1 MQKMLLARLVDIEQ
15 RNVKSVRLTLNENKL
30 IAVEPV
36 DMPGND
42 LPYLLPGFID
52 AHIHIESSMLCPGAF
67 AHEAVKHGTIGTVSD
82 PHEIANVLGMDGV
95 MFMLENAAKVP
106 FYFHFGA
113 PSCVPATAFET
124 AGAQLNAKE
133 VSQLLGMPQIGYL
146 SEMMNYPGV
155 FQHDAEVMAKI
166 EAAKSLGK
174 PVDGHAPGLRGE
186 QARQYFAA
194 GISTDHE
201 CFSLEEAIEKAEL
214 GVKILIREGSAARNF
229 DALHPLLKSHPH
241 QVMFCSD
248 DKHPDELLLG
258 HINKIVARAVGLG
271 YDLFDVLKA
280 ACLNPREHYQLPS
293 GRLQPGDSADFVLVN
308 NLTDFDVVATYIKG
322 KAVFENG
329 KTNFEIPPVH
339 AKNHFVAYQLT
350 PENLKT
356 QPIGSK
362 VRVIEA
368 LDGQLITRSLLKEQS
383 QLGPIENWHQHDIL
397 KLVVVNRY
405 KKAPPAMAFIKGF
418 GLKKAVI
425 GGTVAHDSHNIVVVG
440 TSDDLICGAV
450 NALMQS
456 EGGLVFTN
464 GQQTKTL
471 PLPVAGLM
479 STLSCE
485 KTAAMYTELDH
496 LCKQAGSGLRSPYM
510 TLSFMS
516 LLVIPELKL
525 SDLGLFDGNVF
536 SFVNTF
542 EA

>member
-15 RNVKSVRLTLNENKL
+15 RNVHSVRLTLNENKL
-30 IAVEPV
+30 IAVDAV
-36 DMPGND
+36 DIPGND

-113 PSCVPATAFET
+113 PSCVPATAYET

-155 FQHDAEVMAKI
+155 LHHDVEVMAKI

-293 GRLQPGDSADFVLVN
+293 GRLQPGDEADFVLVN
-308 NLTDFDVVATYIKG
+308 NLTDFDVIATYIKG

-329 KTNFEIPPVH
+329 KSNFEIPPVH
-339 AKNHFVAYQLT
+339 AKNHFIAYQLT

-362 VRVIEA
+362 IRVIEA

-383 QLGPIENWHQHDIL
+383 PLGPIENWHQHDIL

-405 KKAPPAMAFIKGF
+405 KKALPAMAFIKGF
-418 GLKKAVI
+418 GLKNAVI

-440 TSDDLICGAV
+440 TSDDLICHAV

-456 EGGLVFTN
+456 EGGLVFAN

-479 STLSCE
+479 STFSCE

-536 SFVNTF
+536 SFVDTF

>member
-15 RNVKSVRLTLNENKL
+15 RNVHSVRLTLNENKL
-30 IAVEPV
+30 IAVDAV
-36 DMPGND
+36 DIPGND

-113 PSCVPATAFET
+113 PSCVPATAYET

-155 FQHDAEVMAKI
+155 LHHDVEVMAKI

-174 PVDGHAPGLRGE
+174 PVDGHAPGLRGK

-293 GRLQPGDSADFVLVN
+293 GRLQPGDEADFVLVN
-308 NLTDFDVVATYIKG
+308 NLTDFDVIATYIKG

-339 AKNHFVAYQLT
+339 AKNHFIAYQLT

-362 VRVIEA
+362 IRVIEA

-383 QLGPIENWHQHDIL
+383 PLGPIENWHQHDIL

-405 KKAPPAMAFIKGF
+405 KKALPAMAFIKGF
-418 GLKKAVI
+418 GLKNAVI

-440 TSDDLICGAV
+440 TSDDLICHAV

-456 EGGLVFTN
+456 EGGLVFAN

-479 STLSCE
+479 STFSCE

-536 SFVNTF
+536 SFVDTF